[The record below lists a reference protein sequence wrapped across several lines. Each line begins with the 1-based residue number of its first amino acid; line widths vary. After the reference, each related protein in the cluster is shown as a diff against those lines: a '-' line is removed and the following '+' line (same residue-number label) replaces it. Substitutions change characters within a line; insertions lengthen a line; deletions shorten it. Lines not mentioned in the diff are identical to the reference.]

1 MNDKSIDKR
10 ERNMVSIIFGAGLI
24 LLGILFLIGR
34 FVGSFFHVDIGHFA
48 WPFFII
54 LPGLFLF
61 LISFALERKA
71 GLSVAMLGGMV
82 ATSGA
87 ILLVQNTFD
96 LYASWAYAWALVAP
110 TSAGLAMLVYGGLRG
125 MSEQVKRGLNLT
137 VVGLAIFV
145 IAGFF
150 FEMVIGLNGFHF
162 AAAWLCWPAM
172 LIGLGIILLGSSL
185 LPRRKQ
191 AAD

>member
-34 FVGSFFHVDIGHFA
+34 FVESFFHFDLGHYA
-48 WPFFII
+48 WPFYII
-54 LPGLFLF
+54 LPGVFLF

-82 ATSGA
+82 TTSGA

-162 AAAWLCWPAM
+162 AGAWLCWPAM

-191 AAD
+191 ASE